1 MIGTDIQKAAALL
14 QAGEV
19 IGMPTETVYGL
30 AGNALNAQAVAKIF
44 AIKKRPTFDPLIV
57 HIFDLSQIE
66 LLSKSSLSESFYV
79 LANRFWPGPLTLV
92 VEKSDAVPD
101 IVTSGLSTVGIRMPA
116 HPMAQ
121 QLLRLCNL
129 PLAAPSANPFGYISP
144 VTAEHVARQLGDQVP
159 YILDGGRCQ
168 IGLESTIVDCTVSPV
183 RILRKGGISIDNI
196 SEALG
201 YKPDVQTHS
210 TDNPRAPGMLSSHYA
225 PCKKLILTDKE
236 EVFHRNIGREDT
248 AFLLFTTPVLGHPE
262 QRILSPNGSDAEAAA
277 NLFFYLRELDENPHI
292 QLIIAQKAP
301 EHGLGPAINDRLRR
315 AATIVDCK

>member
-168 IGLESTIVDCTVSPV
+168 IGLESTIVDCTVTPA
-183 RILRKGGISIDNI
+183 RILRKGGISVEKIA
-196 SEALG
+196 EALG
-201 YKPDVQTHS
+201 YQPDVLSHS
-210 TDNPRAPGMLSSHYA
+210 TDNPKAPGMLSSHYA
-225 PCKKLILTDKE
+225 PRKKLILTDQKS
-236 EVFHRNIGREDT
+236 VFSYYHNKNNI
-248 AFLLFTTPVLGHPE
+248 AFLRYRTPIKQHPI

-277 NLFFYLRELDENPHI
+277 NLFYFLRELDEMSEI
-292 QLIIAQKAP
+292 DLIVAEKAP
-301 EHGLGPAINDRLRR
+301 DKGLGPAINDRLQR
-315 AATIVDCK
+315 AATEVI